1 VSVDVRASYLP
12 DFPGSVAGQGAPGQT
27 VITGPDG
34 VRAVAAYLDP
44 GDVPA
49 LCDALESAGRRLR
62 GLPVGRVI
70 DAVDAA
76 ARRLRDPGDSV
87 HRELRASLTA
97 LSGLSPAM
105 ADHVLQRVSE
115 DWLAPSLHRLLV
127 AELGG
132 AEAVDGFIRRGDGRR
147 ARVIAPALGLHVFSG
162 NVPGVS
168 VTSIV
173 RALLVRSAVIGKPA
187 AGEPAMAAAFAR
199 LLAEADPDVGA
210 CVAVHY
216 WTGGDAALEDAFLAR
231 VGLVVHYGGDDA
243 IAALRARARPDTRFI
258 EHGPRLSFA
267 IIDPAG
273 LEDAAAAARDLALA
287 TALFDQQGCVS
298 PQVAWILGPPVA
310 AATFAEHTA
319 IALRDIHD
327 EMPRGRL
334 DAAEAAAIHQ
344 LRASAEFRAIQGD
357 DVRVWTGAGLSFT
370 VIADPASGFGGSCL
384 NRTLIVK
391 AVDSVESLM
400 RQLGP
405 ARRFLQTAG
414 VAGFRGDR
422 LLDLAAR
429 LGDAGVTRITPVAE
443 MPWPPVDWRHDGRG
457 PLTELIHW
465 LDLEG

>member
-1 VSVDVRASYLP
+1 VNVDVRASYFP
-12 DFPGSVAGQGAPGQT
+12 DFPRSVAGQGAPGES
-27 VITGPDG
+27 VIAGRDG
-34 VRAVAAYLDP
+34 VQAVAAHLGP

-49 LCDALESAGRRLR
+49 LCDTLESAGRRLR
-62 GLPVGRVI
+62 DLPTGRVI

-76 ARRLRDPGDSV
+76 ARRLRDPGGAAR
-87 HRELRASLTA
+87 RELMGSLTA

-105 ADHVLQRVSE
+105 AEHVLQRLSQ
-115 DWLAPSLHRLLV
+115 DWLAPPLHRLLT

-147 ARVIAPALGLHVFSG
+147 ARAIAPALGLHVFSG

-173 RALLVRSAVIGKPA
+173 RALLVKSAVIGKPA

-216 WTGGDAALEDAFLAR
+216 WAGGNAALEDAFLAR
-231 VGLVVHYGGDDA
+231 VGLVVHYGGEDA
-243 IAALRARARPDTRFI
+243 IAALRARARPDTRFV

-273 LEDAAAAARDLALA
+273 LADAADSARDLALA

-298 PQVAWILGPPVA
+298 PQVAWILGPPA
-310 AATFAEHTA
+310 AAAAFAELTA
-319 IALRDIHD
+319 AALRDIHG
-327 EMPRGRL
+327 ELPRGRL

-344 LRASAEFRAIQGD
+344 LRASAEFRALQDD

-370 VIADPASGFGGSCL
+370 VIADPAAGIGGSCL
-384 NRTLIVK
+384 NRTLVVK
-391 AVDSVESLM
+391 AIDSVESLT
-400 RQLGP
+400 RQLRP
-405 ARRFLQTAG
+405 ARRYLQTAG
-414 VAGFRGDR
+414 ADGFHDDR

-429 LGDAGVTRITPVAE
+429 LADAGVTRITPVAE

-457 PLTELIHW
+457 PLTELIQW
-465 LDLEG
+465 CDLED